1 MEINYKIQ
9 FPGMMKGKKILYVH
23 GFASSGQSGT
33 VTKIREMIPDATVVA
48 PDLPLHPEEA
58 LALLRDTCAKEQ
70 PDLIIGTSMGGMY
83 TEMLYG
89 YDRIVVNPAFQMGD
103 TMLKHGM
110 LGKNTFLNPR
120 QDGVQEFIVTKALV
134 EEYKQITAQCF
145 SAVTPE
151 ERDKRVF
158 GLFGD
163 ADPVVHTMELFA
175 EHYRNAIS
183 FHGEHRMNDT
193 VLLHSVIP
201 VVQWIDDRQEG
212 RTRPVIYVGI
222 DTLRDRYGKQ
232 QSSAMKAYRTLLEN
246 YTMYV
251 VAQSPTND
259 PKYIADVATWVQDVV
274 NVPAWNH
281 LVFTNRL
288 DLLYGDY
295 LIEPSDD
302 FGAAD
307 FVGTRIRFGDD
318 TFKTWEE
325 IIEFFGRLGGQ

>member
-1 MEINYKIQ
+1 
-9 FPGMMKGKKILYVH
+9 
-23 GFASSGQSGT
+23 
-33 VTKIREMIPDATVVA
+33 
-48 PDLPLHPEEA
+48 
-58 LALLRDTCAKEQ
+58 
-70 PDLIIGTSMGGMY
+70 
-83 TEMLYG
+83 
-89 YDRIVVNPAFQMGD
+89 
-103 TMLKHGM
+103 
-110 LGKNTFLNPR
+110 
-120 QDGVQEFIVTKALV
+120 
-134 EEYKQITAQCF
+134 
-145 SAVTPE
+145 
-151 ERDKRVF
+151 
-158 GLFGD
+158 
-163 ADPVVHTMELFA
+163 MELFA

-201 VVQWIDDRQEG
+201 VIQWIDDRQEG

-259 PKYIADVATWVQDVV
+259 TKYISDVASWVQDVV

-302 FGAAD
+302 FGATD

>member
-58 LALLRDTCAKEQ
+58 LALLKDTCAKEH

-120 QDGVQEFIVTKALV
+120 QDGIQEFIVTKALV

-151 ERDKRVF
+151 ERDSRVF

-251 VAQSPTND
+251 VAQSPTKTRNTS
-259 PKYIADVATWVQDVV
+259 PTLRHGCRTWSTCLHGTILCSPTVLIFFTATTSSSRQTTSAQPTSW
-274 NVPAWNH
+274 AH
-281 LVFTNRL
+281 ASASATTLSRH
-288 DLLYGDY
+288 GK
-295 LIEPSDD
+295 
-302 FGAAD
+302 
-307 FVGTRIRFGDD
+307 R
-318 TFKTWEE
+318 
-325 IIEFFGRLGGQ
+325 

>member
-33 VTKIREMIPDATVVA
+33 VTKICEMIPDATVVA

-58 LALLRDTCAKEQ
+58 LALLKDTCAKEH

-259 PKYIADVATWVQDVV
+259 TKYISDVASWVQDVV

>member
-1 MEINYKIQ
+1 
-9 FPGMMKGKKILYVH
+9 MMKGKKILYVH

-33 VTKIREMIPDATVVA
+33 VTKICEMIPDATVVA

-58 LALLRDTCAKEQ
+58 LALLKDTCAKEH

-145 SAVTPE
+145 STVTPE
-151 ERDKRVF
+151 ERDSRVF

-201 VVQWIDDRQEG
+201 VIQWIDDRQEG

-259 PKYIADVATWVQDVV
+259 PKYIADVAAWVQDVV

-302 FGAAD
+302 FGATD

>member
-33 VTKIREMIPDATVVA
+33 VTKIREMIPDATVIA

-58 LALLRDTCAKEQ
+58 LALLKDTCAKEH

-151 ERDKRVF
+151 ERDSRVF

-201 VVQWIDDRQEG
+201 VIQWIDDRQEG

-259 PKYIADVATWVQDVV
+259 PKYISDVASWVQDVV